1 MMESNK
7 SESRGRE
14 ATREPIEGSTKEDY
28 NPFEA
33 GGKLDCTHLIKN
45 NPDLLGGKVLR
56 WVNNEGGRIQQ
67 KLSQGWEVVNVPN
80 HSVAGIWSPSKKD
93 ETKKAK
99 TESTVVTI
107 PVGRGKTIEAMD
119 AVLMCKPKEDF
130 ASQDRAHIHKK
141 TAATMAAIDGGEVA
155 GSAREAGI
163 QTYNTN
169 SSKIRTGL

>member
-1 MMESNK
+1 M

-14 ATREPIEGSTKEDY
+14 ATRESTDGSAKEDLSA
-28 NPFEA
+28 FEA

-45 NPDLLGGKVLR
+45 NHDLLGDKVLR

-80 HSVAGIWSPSKKD
+80 HSVAGVWSPSKKD
-93 ETKKAK
+93 DSKKTK
-99 TESTVVTI
+99 TESSVVMI

-130 ASQDRAHIHKK
+130 ASQDRKHVHDK
-141 TAATMAAIDGGEVA
+141 TAATMAAISGGEVA
-155 GSAREAGI
+155 GTAREAGI
-163 QTYNTN
+163 QTYNTG